1 LIPFGGLGVFGG
13 STKAWQIKKYGH
25 GGTAQVAFGFD
36 LLGRSFS
43 FFFFLFITSV
53 FLPYQIASYFS
64 FFFLLLHFCLV
75 LHHHF
80 A

>member
-13 STKAWQIKKYGH
+13 STKAWQNKKYGH
-25 GGTAQVAFGFD
+25 GGMAQAAFGFD
-36 LLGRSFS
+36 LLGRSFL
-43 FFFFLFITSV
+43 FFFLYSSHLF

-64 FFFLLLHFCLV
+64 FYITSLLSCLSSP
-75 LHHHF
+75 F